1 MTLFASRSPCGAPP
15 RTAPF
20 SLLPL
25 VLAGLLGVAGPGAA
39 QNPPPPSQAQGALER
54 AIEQNPGL
62 ADVLRQRIQQSG
74 LTGEQIRAR
83 LQAGGYPANLLDV
96 YLGAAAAGQP
106 APVPGAMSKR
116 MSPLGPPKPAPISV
130 PLEPNTIDPA
140 TPMF

>member
-1 MTLFASRSPCGAPP
+1 VTLFASRSPCGAPP

-25 VLAGLLGVAGPGAA
+25 VLAGLLGVVGPGVA

-74 LTGEQIRAR
+74 LTPEQVRAR
-83 LQAGGYPANLLDV
+83 LQAGGDPSNLLEPHPSSPPRGQ
-96 YLGAAAAGQP
+96 GAP
-106 APVPGAMSKR
+106 PPR
-116 MSPLGPPKPAPISV
+116 MHEFSA
-130 PLEPNTIDPA
+130 
-140 TPMF
+140 